1 MHEKGLFEDAFL
13 NEPPIFQ
20 RLFKEFAE
28 GCREFFQ
35 DPVGYIKSAIKGDGV
50 GGKQR
55 QERLMFGGAISVFVF
70 TTIAILILVPWAS
83 WFGEPPVEAAEENEL
98 LTMVNPADFKPQPV
112 EAPKDGKKASGG
124 GGGGRKSVTPPSK
137 GQLPKFSLTPPIIAP
152 RPEPT
157 LKPPVLPV
165 AETIQVDPRL
175 EPKRDDLLPTGLPTG
190 IPGPPSPGP
199 GSGGG
204 IGTGEGGGIGS
215 GDGRGVGPGRGYNMG
230 GGDPGLGAG
239 SGNTPA
245 SVVDS
250 KPVPLNRPRPNYT
263 EEARKN
269 KIQGVV
275 RVRVLIG
282 PDGGVKQ
289 VRIVG
294 GGLGDGLNEQAISAA
309 YQIRFRPAMK
319 DGRPVAFWMP
329 VDIEFNLR

>member
-1 MHEKGLFEDAFL
+1 MHEKGLFDDAFL
-13 NEPPIFQ
+13 NEPSIFQ
-20 RLFKEFAE
+20 RLFKEFVE
-28 GCREFFQ
+28 GFREFFQ
-35 DPVGYIKSAIKGDGV
+35 DPVGYIRSAIKGDGV

-55 QERLMFGGAISVFVF
+55 QERLMFGAAISVFVF
-70 TTIAILILVPWAS
+70 TTIAILILVPWAKL
-83 WFGEPPVEAAEENEL
+83 FGEPPVEAAEENEL

-190 IPGPPSPGP
+190 VPGPPSPGP

-204 IGTGEGGGIGS
+204 IGTGDGGGIGS

-230 GGDPGLGAG
+230 GGDPGLGSG

-275 RVRVLIG
+275 RVRVLVG

-319 DGRPVAFWMP
+319 DGRPVAFWIP